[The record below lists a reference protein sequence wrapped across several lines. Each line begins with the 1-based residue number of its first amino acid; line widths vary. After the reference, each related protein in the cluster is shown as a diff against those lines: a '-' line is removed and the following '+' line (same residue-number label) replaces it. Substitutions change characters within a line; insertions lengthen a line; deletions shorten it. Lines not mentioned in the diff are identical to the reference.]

1 MPLFI
6 PVHIPGPAAS
16 APPDTL
22 AVAPAVAAA
31 QGALGRGV
39 SAAADGAARHV
50 HTLAAVPPLTPVL
63 ALVGPALVRTFYIEL
78 QLHTVMYKSSV
89 DLYPFSMLCT

>member
-31 QGALGRGV
+31 QGAPGRGV
-39 SAAADGAARHV
+39 SAAADGPARHV
-50 HTLAAVPPLTPVL
+50 HTLAPVPPLTPVL
-63 ALVGPALVRTFYIEL
+63 AFVGPALVRT
-78 QLHTVMYKSSV
+78 
-89 DLYPFSMLCT
+89 LCNYTIIQKH